1 MEEPVFIMPGHR
13 VCSACKETLP
23 EDEENFKLTG
33 RRFSSMCNACTRG
46 AKKPK
51 RKRSKQSPEKTKK
64 DQERRRRKYLE
75 EVGPIPLCACGCGNE
90 VKIPGKGTKI
100 PKRLRGHGLCAES
113 IRRSE
118 FVAMVE
124 AFKNERNLS
133 HHDMAN
139 LMMVDY
145 NYYSSAMF
153 KKTEWL
159 SMETAAAM
167 IRPLLFAEGI
177 HGDMIPK
184 KAAGEGAKAKW
195 SNAES
200 KGYHRF
206 PPLRDEFL
214 ALKEELGAS
223 WRTLGDFLDMD
234 YVVLKSFW
242 SEGKEYVTDASH
254 RLWKKRM
261 AAIRSLPDSTKAERF
276 APRPRA
282 QLNVVERAPFVLHVH
297 RFRQDMGYS
306 SWKETAEAMGVSPD
320 RLRGQLKDKK
330 HKMMRKSTYDD
341 LMGRMVELTHQRDR
355 HFRHREATLDR
366 MYLEDAS

>member
-13 VCSACKETLP
+13 VCSVCKETLP

-46 AKKPK
+46 AKSPK

-64 DQERRRRKYLE
+64 DQERRRLKYLE

-184 KAAGEGAKAKW
+184 KSPGQGAKAKW
-195 SNAES
+195 SNAEA
-200 KGYHRF
+200 KGYHKF
-206 PPLRDEFL
+206 APLRDEFL

-223 WRTLGDFLDMD
+223 WRTLGDHLEMD
-234 YVVLKSFW
+234 FAVLKNFW
-242 SEGKEYVTDASH
+242 GDDKEYVSDENFQ
-254 RLWKKRM
+254 LWKKRISM
-261 AAIRSLPDSTKAERF
+261 IRSLSQSTKAERF
-276 APRPRA
+276 APRSRC
-282 QLNVVERAPFVLHVH
+282 NTSVVDREPFVLHAR
-297 RFRQDMGYS
+297 RFRQEMGYS
-306 SWKETAEAMGVSPD
+306 NWVEMAGALGVSPD
-320 RLRGQLKDKK
+320 RLRGQVNDRR

-366 MYLEDAS
+366 MYLENAS